1 MGNVEEATGA
11 VECGRY
17 GAGVKLGD
25 EEWLV
30 MGGMGMKR
38 DRLIKTTLRVMCDD
52 TSSHSK
58 VCLSSNTDLP
68 EPRYRPCLTL
78 NRPWLCTGGGP
89 ALVL

>member
-52 TSSHSK
+52 TSSHPE
-58 VCLSSNTDLP
+58 VCLSKSTDLP
-68 EPRYRPCLTL
+68 EPRYRPCLAL